1 MSASIRRFAQPQNP
15 FAENYGS
22 PAHNLHRGNV
32 ERPHQPEEAR
42 IAGNQADATGVETEP
57 AFPAVYHL
65 INTPTPSRIY
75 FQNLADYF

>member
-1 MSASIRRFAQPQNP
+1 M
-15 FAENYGS
+15 
-22 PAHNLHRGNV
+22 

-65 INTPTPSRIY
+65 INTPTPSIY